1 MVRVCAEN
9 ELGSS
14 WPRMKAVCFR
24 VLKIYVIIIL
34 GMIAGSFFAFFK
46 KTLDPILLV
55 QCCCLYFV

>member
-1 MVRVCAEN
+1 MEN

-24 VLKIYVIIIL
+24 VLEIYTIIIL
-34 GMIAGSFFAFFK
+34 GMIAGSFFAFLK

-55 QCCCLYFV
+55 QYYCLYFV